1 MQIKGGVVTIKTAA
15 SAMWRVRIKSMT
27 LDKDPL
33 AIYVIDA
40 VVQPVELFKPAPAPA
55 PPLWHSPSPQTCRRR
70 PARPRTTRPPP
81 WPTCLGPTRMT
92 LPRWTRRSMPI
103 RALRQPTRRAS
114 GGGLPTRWLLAAIA
128 GHPYCRRAEKR
139 CLTKLKQRLWLGQFG
154 AASTT
159 AKVQRRRRGGSAG
172 GRVW

>member
-15 SAMWRVRIKSMT
+15 SAMWRVRIKSMM

-70 PARPRTTRPPP
+70 PARPRTTR
-81 WPTCLGPTRMT
+81 
-92 LPRWTRRSMPI
+92 
-103 RALRQPTRRAS
+103 RAF
-114 GGGLPTRWLLAAIA
+114 GGGLPARWLLAAIA
-128 GHPYCRRAEKR
+128 GHPYYRRVEARK
-139 CLTKLKQRLWLGQFG
+139 
-154 AASTT
+154 
-159 AKVQRRRRGGSAG
+159 QRRRDVR
-172 GRVW
+172 